1 MQKCRCRGAAEVWR
15 CCRGACAECRGGAEV
30 LNRSM
35 MRNSYAHH
43 SHHVQEVTILR
54 KQDCSVLR
62 LRMVRRRVM
71 DLCLA

>member
-1 MQKCRCRGAAEVWR
+1 MKVQRCSRGLDVLQRCMCRVQRWCRGV
-15 CCRGACAECRGGAEV
+15 V
-30 LNRSM
+30 NRSM

-43 SHHVQEVTILR
+43 AHHVQEVTILR